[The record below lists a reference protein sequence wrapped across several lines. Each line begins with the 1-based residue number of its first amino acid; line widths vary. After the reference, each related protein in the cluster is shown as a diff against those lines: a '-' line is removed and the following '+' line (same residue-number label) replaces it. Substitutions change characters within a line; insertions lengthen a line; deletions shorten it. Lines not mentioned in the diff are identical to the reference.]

1 MTTLPR
7 ELALVWPA
15 TLTADTANRIVVRF
29 RDFPEAVT
37 DGDDE
42 ADALAQ
48 AADCLAEAVAGRI
61 ARRDDIPPPSPI
73 GRETAVP
80 LEALLAYKA
89 ALYGVMRADG
99 LSNVDLARR
108 LGVDEK
114 EVRRMTDPRY
124 RGTKIS
130 RLTEALAECGVTTAV
145 VTMDSARRKRILKRP
160 GQAGHGESQPRR
172 AVTTRSPA

>member
-1 MTTLPR
+1 MTTPHR
-7 ELALVWPA
+7 KLALVWPA
-15 TLTADTANRIVVRF
+15 TLTADTADRIVVRF

-61 ARRDDIPPPSPI
+61 ADRDDIPPPSPI

-99 LSNVDLARR
+99 LSNVDLAKR
-108 LGVDEK
+108 LGVD
-114 EVRRMTDPRY
+114 
-124 RGTKIS
+124 
-130 RLTEALAECGVTTAV
+130 
-145 VTMDSARRKRILKRP
+145 
-160 GQAGHGESQPRR
+160 
-172 AVTTRSPA
+172 